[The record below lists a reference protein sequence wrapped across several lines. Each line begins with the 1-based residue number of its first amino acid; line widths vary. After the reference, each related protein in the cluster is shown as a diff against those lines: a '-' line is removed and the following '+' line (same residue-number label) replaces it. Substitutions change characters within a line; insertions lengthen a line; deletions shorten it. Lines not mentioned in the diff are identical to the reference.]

1 MLYCVGI
8 MAHAIKHY
16 YVRWCKMKLSDWVMV
31 VAIVSMLGFITVKN
45 SEHRTTTF
53 NNVVASV
60 QNNFDK

>member
-1 MLYCVGI
+1 
-8 MAHAIKHY
+8 
-16 YVRWCKMKLSDWVMV
+16 MKLSDWVMLLSIV
-31 VAIVSMLGFITVKN
+31 VMLVFITVKN

>member
-1 MLYCVGI
+1 MG
-8 MAHAIKHY
+8 
-16 YVRWCKMKLSDWVMV
+16 CKMKLSDWVMI
-31 VAIVSMLGFITVKN
+31 VAIVSMLGFIIVKN

>member
-1 MLYCVGI
+1 MLYCMGI
-8 MAHAIKHY
+8 MVHAIKHY
-16 YVRWCKMKLSDWVMV
+16 YVRWYKMKLSDWVMLLSIV
-31 VAIVSMLGFITVKN
+31 VMLVFIIVKN

>member
-1 MLYCVGI
+1 MPYCVDYNVSCNK
-8 MAHAIKHY
+8 ALLK
-16 YVRWCKMKLSDWVMV
+16 RRCKMKLSDWVMLLSIV
-31 VAIVSMLGFITVKN
+31 VMLVFITVKN